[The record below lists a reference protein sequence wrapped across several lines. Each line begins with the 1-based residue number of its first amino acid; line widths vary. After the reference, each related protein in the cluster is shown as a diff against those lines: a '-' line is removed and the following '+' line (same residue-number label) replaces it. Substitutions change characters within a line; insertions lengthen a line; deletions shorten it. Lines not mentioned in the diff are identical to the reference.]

1 LASFVWTGRGSYRS
15 PLIGES
21 INVDRDL
28 ALAADAL
35 SCGAM
40 TDQAEAVL
48 SLEPARI
55 NALLQSGEAV
65 VIDIRRD
72 YEYEAGHVPGSRH
85 IEINDV
91 SANADSIPRDRTIVF
106 YCRSGNRSG
115 MPAEAFRQAGYEAYN
130 MEGGLTA
137 WVEAGLPLEPEGG
150 EIAQPLPV

>member
-1 LASFVWTGRGSYRS
+1 
-15 PLIGES
+15 
-21 INVDRDL
+21 
-28 ALAADAL
+28 
-35 SCGAM
+35 M